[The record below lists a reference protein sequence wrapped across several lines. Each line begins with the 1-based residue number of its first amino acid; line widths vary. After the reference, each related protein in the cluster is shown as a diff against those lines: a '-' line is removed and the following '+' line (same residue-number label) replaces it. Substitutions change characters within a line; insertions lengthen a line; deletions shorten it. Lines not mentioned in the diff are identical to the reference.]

1 MSYRIGPQDTI
12 PLGSKVQVG
21 NEFGFVIKAEV
32 VTASNNRGTAG
43 EIVVHTISFTEK
55 KRYLYGSKY
64 KVEAYTKPKVRKVNY
79 SFIIVLY

>member
-1 MSYRIGPQDTI
+1 MSYRIGSQDTI

-21 NEFGFVIKAEV
+21 NKLGYVIKAEV

-64 KVEAYTKPKVRKVNY
+64 KIELLAKPKIEKVNY
-79 SFIIVLY
+79 SFIVVLE